1 VCRRGGGDTGKDDDT
16 VIANKFQ
23 VRVDHGGGSEEQSTD
38 VVNHLPWLLFLALLP
53 VVHSF
58 FLEKEHINIPTSS
71 TSLLHVI
78 IYYYK

>member
-1 VCRRGGGDTGKDDDT
+1 MCVKGGEGAGKDDDT

-23 VRVDHGGGSEEQSTD
+23 VRVDHGGGSEERSTN

-58 FLEKEHINIPTSS
+58 F
-71 TSLLHVI
+71 
-78 IYYYK
+78 